1 MLYHYSQGNEPWT
14 KNNPH
19 TPETIEKIFSKKPMN
34 KLEKYVS
41 DILEENNIPYQYQFF
56 LKTKDGVCKS
66 YDFRIKNTNILIEI
80 DGDYWHGGPSLDKHF
95 FKLDEVKNNDIQK
108 DQMAEEQGYK
118 LIRIW
123 ESNIYN
129 EPNIIMDQI
138 NSIT

>member
-1 MLYHYSQGNEPWT
+1 
-14 KNNPH
+14 
-19 TPETIEKIFSKKPMN
+19 MN